1 MNHVMV
7 NTTDLAIDCDP
18 DSEYSQTL
26 TTCECDD
33 AGATST
39 LSITNNDNY
48 TSYYKVRY
56 SLDGGNSWLS
66 ATDSLE
72 SAFDIS
78 VSAGSTNN
86 TLSKFVDDGKSII
99 WQVKD
104 TTNGGDFEGQEWE
117 TVSAS
122 ATVDCGCEGG
132 TVQVNVGL
140 GTCGNGSSTPVVKLT
155 PTSNDT
161 TYFKVEYKRNT
172 DTDWQSFKTA
182 EVVSNNQPEEH
193 NLDATVVHSGS
204 IQVRYKV
211 SKVLSSLDSGDWS
224 YTDTKVIDCPFNA
237 VTGEASYTAC
247 AADYRASSYK
257 VTNTSS
263 STSAAK
269 FNVQYQI
276 LDGSG
281 TAIVPWKNSSIVNAT
296 IAPGVSL
303 YTTDNIKV

>member
-1 MNHVMV
+1 M
-7 NTTDLAIDCDP
+7 
-18 DSEYSQTL
+18 
-26 TTCECDD
+26 DD

-117 TVSAS
+117 TVNAS

-161 TYFKVEYKRNT
+161 T
-172 DTDWQSFKTA
+172 
-182 EVVSNNQPEEH
+182 
-193 NLDATVVHSGS
+193 
-204 IQVRYKV
+204 
-211 SKVLSSLDSGDWS
+211 
-224 YTDTKVIDCPFNA
+224 
-237 VTGEASYTAC
+237 
-247 AADYRASSYK
+247 
-257 VTNTSS
+257 
-263 STSAAK
+263 
-269 FNVQYQI
+269 
-276 LDGSG
+276 
-281 TAIVPWKNSSIVNAT
+281 
-296 IAPGVSL
+296 
-303 YTTDNIKV
+303 